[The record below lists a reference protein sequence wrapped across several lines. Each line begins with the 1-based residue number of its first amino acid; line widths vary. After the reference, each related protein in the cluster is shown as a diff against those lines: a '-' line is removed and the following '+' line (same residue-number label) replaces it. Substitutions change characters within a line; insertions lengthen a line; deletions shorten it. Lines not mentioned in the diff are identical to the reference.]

1 MKNEDVA
8 LIEGFKAGNHESFER
23 LMIKYR
29 LPAARFASRYLKD
42 GYAVEEAVQESFA
55 ALYVSRDKFNEEF
68 SFKTYLFS
76 IIKNKCIDY
85 LRRKTALPLDESCI
99 SIAPSPET
107 EVIMRE
113 RRNYVRMKLNQLKE
127 DYRTVLYLK
136 EYENFSYA
144 EIAEIMGRNLGQV
157 KILIYRARKSLKAML
172 ESEV

>member
-1 MKNEDVA
+1 M
-8 LIEGFKAGNHESFER
+8 
-23 LMIKYR
+23 Y
-29 LPAARFASRYLKD
+29 
-42 GYAVEEAVQESFA
+42 Q
-55 ALYVSRDKFNEEF
+55 
-68 SFKTYLFS
+68 
-76 IIKNKCIDY
+76 IKNKCIDY
-85 LRRKTALPLDESCI
+85 LRKKTALPLDESCI
-99 SIAPSPET
+99 SIAPSPEA